1 MIIFYTYPNELA
13 TNCAT
18 TPAPMATTELPKY
31 ALANTVLNVES
42 SNPLYEQKKIN
53 SKITPPFLNEI
64 GI

>member
-1 MIIFYTYPNELA
+1 MILFYTYPNELA

-42 SNPLYEQKKIN
+42 SNPLYEQKKLIL
-53 SKITPPFLNEI
+53 KLHHPFWMK
-64 GI
+64 